1 MEYIIIIEGRPEGQ
15 PEGKKE
21 GKTMWTTTTIRV
33 NETKYTAY
41 IKHFDDPSEFGI
53 GGGRISKL
61 QLKDEDGRTVV
72 NYDRGWD
79 IRPETIQQEAAV
91 ETILRGWN

>member
-1 MEYIIIIEGRPEGQ
+1 MW
-15 PEGKKE
+15 
-21 GKTMWTTTTIRV
+21 KTITIKV

-41 IKHFDDPSEFGI
+41 IKHYEKGSEYGI
-53 GGGRISKL
+53 GGGCISKL
-61 QLKDEDGRTVV
+61 QLKGEEGRTVV

>member
-1 MEYIIIIEGRPEGQ
+1 
-15 PEGKKE
+15 
-21 GKTMWTTTTIRV
+21 MWDTITIDV
-33 NETKYTAY
+33 SGEKYTAY
-41 IKHFDDPSEFGI
+41 IKHYENGSEFGI

-61 QLKDEDGRTVV
+61 QLKDKDGRTVV

>member
-1 MEYIIIIEGRPEGQ
+1 MWRYGYTENGAEYCAKVYDEGSR
-15 PEGKKE
+15 
-21 GKTMWTTTTIRV
+21 
-33 NETKYTAY
+33 Y
-41 IKHFDDPSEFGI
+41 GI

-61 QLKDEDGRTVV
+61 QLKDENGKTVV

-79 IRPETIQQEAAV
+79 IKPKTIQEEAAV

>member
-1 MEYIIIIEGRPEGQ
+1 MWETVKIDVS
-15 PEGKKE
+15 GK
-21 GKTMWTTTTIRV
+21 
-33 NETKYTAY
+33 KYTAY
-41 IKHFDDPSEFGI
+41 IKQYDEGSKYGI

-61 QLKDEDGRTVV
+61 QLKDENGRTVV

-79 IRPETIQQEAAV
+79 IRPETIQEEAAV